1 MQIGARPPQ
10 GRAPEFR
17 TCRRK
22 VQHHSEKKALEARQ
36 KMAETSPHAGHL
48 EAYEC
53 PTCGCWHLGHTAT
66 TRARD
71 LRNAH
76 MQAEMD
82 ALSNDPET

>member
-1 MQIGARPPQ
+1 
-10 GRAPEFR
+10 
-17 TCRRK
+17 
-22 VQHHSEKKALEARQ
+22 
-36 KMAETSPHAGHL
+36 MAETSPHAGHL

>member
-1 MQIGARPPQ
+1 MSAQPA
-10 GRAPEFR
+10 A
-17 TCRRK
+17 RRK

-36 KMAETSPHAGHL
+36 KMAPIRAQD
-48 EAYEC
+48 
-53 PTCGCWHLGHTAT
+53 TAT

-82 ALSNDPET
+82 ALSNDP